1 MKNCQNLQWD
11 REFELPLSNISDIV
25 EIEVLSAGLVGNTK
39 LGEFRMTKEEL
50 NKIRL
55 INF

>member
-1 MKNCQNLQWD
+1 MG
-11 REFELPLSNISDIV
+11 REFELPLSNISDTV
-25 EIEVLSAGLVGNTK
+25 EIEVLSAGLMGNTK
-39 LGEFRMTKEEL
+39 LKEFRMTKEEL